1 MIVLNFGLGTD
12 GPGRDIRSLSQYPHI
27 VCVLG
32 LNLQLG
38 HDHLFADPFYLLF
51 TVNLPF
57 DTAEGKKLI
66 VSI

>member
-1 MIVLNFGLGTD
+1 MNFGLGPTVLA
-12 GPGRDIRSLSQYPHI
+12 GIFVLCLSILTLYI
-27 VCVLG
+27 LG

-38 HDHLFADPFYLLF
+38 HDYLFGDPFYLLF

-66 VSI
+66 VSVNE